1 VLVATSIS
9 IKELL
14 WWMLQKA
21 QSSKV
26 PLRLT
31 LALRRLF
38 SNLEEGFLRA
48 LIPDLTETF
57 LLPGDVIFQVGA
69 AKP

>member
-1 VLVATSIS
+1 
-9 IKELL
+9 
-14 WWMLQKA
+14 
-21 QSSKV
+21 
-26 PLRLT
+26 

>member
-1 VLVATSIS
+1 
-9 IKELL
+9 
-14 WWMLQKA
+14 MLRTA
-21 QSSKV
+21 LSPNV
-26 PLRLT
+26 PLCLT